1 MKRISISLVLL
12 LCIGIIS
19 GCQPSTN
26 NSMDKSKNDTKAQ
39 PNQMTQTELPSDYYP
54 LTVGSYWEYEG
65 MGNEFAGFTRKV
77 LFSKGN
83 LAQTTEDNGGTV
95 STRIF
100 ETTDTAVRIIYFS
113 GEDYEPENLL
123 ETDFTT
129 NENDIIL
136 QAPIKTGTTWG
147 GTDTV
152 RKSIVDTDAVVDTPA
167 GKFDNCIKVES
178 AGANS
183 TIYQYFKKD
192 TGMVKQEFISGD
204 TSVTS
209 TLKSYEIK

>member
-1 MKRISISLVLL
+1 MKRISVSLVLL
-12 LCIGIIS
+12 LFIAIIS

-26 NSMDKSKNDTKAQ
+26 NQIDKSKNNTKAQ
-39 PNQMTQTELPSDYYP
+39 PNQVTQTELPSDYYP

-77 LFSKGN
+77 LLSKGN

-100 ETTDTAVRIIYFS
+100 ETTDKAVKVIYFS

-123 ETDFTT
+123 ETDFST

-136 QAPIKTGTTWG
+136 QAPIEAGTAWESK
-147 GTDTV
+147 DNV
-152 RKSIVDTDAVVDTPA
+152 RKSIAATDAVVDSPA
-167 GKFDNCIKVES
+167 GKFENCIKVES
-178 AGANS
+178 AGPNS

-192 TGMVKQEFISGD
+192 IGMVKQEFISGE
-204 TSVTS
+204 TLVTS